1 MRLTLFICLM
11 LFVVPPAMAERE
23 TVAISLEGDMLA
35 AGHALAHKACG
46 ACHVTDPAQKEQPPV
61 RAILHA
67 RPAGNMEVRIPTFV
81 EIAARPGMNAQSLH
95 RFIES
100 THWEKNTVPAS
111 AMPQPPVT
119 RDQEA
124 KIIAYLLSLKKV
136 PKP

>member
-1 MRLTLFICLM
+1 MRLTSLIL
-11 LFVVPPAMAERE
+11 LLSLIAAPA
-23 TVAISLEGDMLA
+23 LA
-35 AGHALAHKACG
+35 QTNLADGEALAHSACG
-46 ACHVTDPAQKEQPPV
+46 ACHVTNPAQKEPPPV
-61 RAILHA
+61 RAILHP
-67 RPAGNMEVRIPTFV
+67 RPAGNTELRIPTFA

-111 AMPQPPVT
+111 AMPQPPVS

-124 KIIAYLLSLKKV
+124 KIIAYLLSLKKA